1 MKKDL
6 PKVFANKINKKLN
19 NNNTYSITN
28 KFEESTRD
36 YNIDV
41 NKKINDIFKSPRYIY
56 RANVDIKLKDRT
68 IKKKIIGKK
77 NNNIITIDNELI
89 PISDIIN
96 IDFE

>member
-6 PKVFANKINKKLN
+6 PKVFANKINKKITN
-19 NNNTYSITN
+19 NSTYSITN

-36 YNIDV
+36 YTIDV
-41 NKKINDIFKSPRYIY
+41 NKKINDIFKSPRYVY

-68 IKKKIIGKK
+68 VKKKIIGKK
-77 NNNIITIDNELI
+77 NSNLITIDNELI
-89 PISDIIN
+89 PISDIID

>member
-77 NNNIITIDNELI
+77 NNNLITIDNELI
-89 PISDIIN
+89 PISDIID